1 MESYHIQKVV
11 FDTEEHQE
19 AGGDGDGDQAEVLHQ
34 LELDSLLLHARAGH
48 RQTGPD
54 VNTDVANDVTVKMMC
69 DLLEFLLVTRSRLA
83 PDPSS
88 SVSDLLRLVIRL
100 LNTLTVFPDPEPGDT
115 GGLPIL
121 VCVSYLKLLFR
132 LTLL

>member
-1 MESYHIQKVV
+1 
-11 FDTEEHQE
+11 
-19 AGGDGDGDQAEVLHQ
+19 
-34 LELDSLLLHARAGH
+34 
-48 RQTGPD
+48 
-54 VNTDVANDVTVKMMC
+54 MMC

-100 LNTLTVFPDPEPGDT
+100 LNTLTVFPDPELGDT

-132 LTLL
+132 LTLV